1 MTFVARTQRRYQ
13 QETRTYH
20 SPGSGTPEPIAGEW
34 GHLRLLQEI
43 GRGGFGSVYRAFD
56 PTLEREVAL
65 KVFHT
70 VARGAEV
77 LAEGRQLAKGAPLQR
92 RPGLGVDEHDG
103 RAGLWHRGRLA
114 AKQLRSHADRR
125 ADKLGHE
132 AYPINFRTKDR
143 LRSWSA
149 SSVPGDF
156 ASVSRLA

>member
-70 VARGAEV
+70 VWP
-77 LAEGRQLAKGAPLQR
+77 GAPKCS
-92 RPGLGVDEHDG
+92 P
-103 RAGLWHRGRLA
+103 RGGNSR
-114 AKQLRSHADRR
+114 KVRHSNVVQV
-125 ADKLGHE
+125 
-132 AYPINFRTKDR
+132 
-143 LRSWSA
+143 SA
-149 SSVPGDF
+149 STSTTGARACGTEAGSPRSSSGAMPTGVPISSATRPIPSISGRRTGYEVGPLP
-156 ASVSRLA
+156 ACLATSHRSP